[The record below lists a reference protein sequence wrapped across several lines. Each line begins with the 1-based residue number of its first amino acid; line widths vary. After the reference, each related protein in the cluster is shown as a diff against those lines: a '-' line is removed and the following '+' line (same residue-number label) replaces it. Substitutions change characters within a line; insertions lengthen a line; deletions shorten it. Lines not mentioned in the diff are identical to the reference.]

1 MRTDSPSARLRVAVD
16 AMSGDN
22 GVASVV
28 GAVGLCLQRHDDVD
42 LLLVGD
48 ESALRHALEAAGLG
62 AEPRLRVVHASEV
75 VTMEDLP
82 SRALRGKKDSS
93 MRVAVNLVHRGE
105 AEAAVSA
112 GNTGALMAIA
122 RFVLKTL
129 PGIDRPAIISA
140 LPARQGRTYLLDL
153 GANAACTPE
162 HLFEFAVMG
171 SVLAR
176 AVDGLTAPRVALLN
190 IGEEELKGVEA
201 IHKAQDLL
209 RGSQLNYVGYV
220 EANDLFGSE
229 ADVVVSDGFVGNVA
243 LKSAEGTASFVK
255 DMIRQAFGERW
266 WSKLAGAVA
275 WPVLKR
281 LSDRIDPR
289 MYNGASLLG
298 LRGVVIKSH
307 GGADSVAFA
316 HALDVAILEARKEVP
331 QRIGEGIARELEG
344 VSEPAAAVQDG

>member
-1 MRTDSPSARLRVAVD
+1 MNPSARLRVAVD

-22 GVASVV
+22 GVDVV
-28 GAVGLCLQRHDDVD
+28 VAAVALCLQRHEDVA
-42 LLLVGD
+42 LALVGD
-48 ESALRHALEAAGLG
+48 EAALRKALRSAGLQDE
-62 AEPRLRVVHASEV
+62 ARLTLVHASEV
-75 VTMEDLP
+75 VGMDELP
-82 SRALRGKKDSS
+82 SRALRAKKDSS
-93 MRVAVNLVHRGE
+93 MRVAIDLVHRGE

-140 LPARQGRTYLLDL
+140 LPARQGHTYLLDL

-162 HLFEFAVMG
+162 QLFEFAVMG
-171 SVLAR
+171 SVLAE
-176 AVDGLTAPRVALLN
+176 AVDGIAAPRVALLN
-190 IGEEELKGVEA
+190 IGEEEIKGVDA
-201 IHKAQDLL
+201 IRKAQERL
-209 RGSQLNYVGYV
+209 RASKLNYVGYV
-220 EANDLFGSE
+220 EANDLFGDD

-243 LKSAEGTASFVK
+243 LKSAEGAAGFIK
-255 DMIRQAFGERW
+255 DMIRATFGARW
-266 WSKLAGAVA
+266 WSRIAGAVA

-307 GGADSVAFA
+307 GSADSVAFA
-316 HALDVAILEARKEVP
+316 HALDVAIIEARKGVP
-331 QRIGEGIARELEG
+331 DRIGEGIARELDAGDAETLA
-344 VSEPAAAVQDG
+344 PAGNA